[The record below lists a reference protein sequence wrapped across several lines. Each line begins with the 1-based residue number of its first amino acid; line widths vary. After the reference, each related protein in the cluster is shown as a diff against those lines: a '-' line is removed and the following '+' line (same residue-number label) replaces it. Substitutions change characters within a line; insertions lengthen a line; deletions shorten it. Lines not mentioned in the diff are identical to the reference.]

1 MSDQGIKDN
10 KVAKI
15 FATTLII
22 LSGLI
27 LYLDKIYDY
36 FNITIDDLH
45 GWSNQAN
52 YIWSL
57 TQTIS
62 PILIMTGLYL
72 RPFIISLF
80 VPIFCYVLQFYF
92 VINSDI
98 VLDNPMTWLY
108 VTGTSILIL
117 FTIRFIKKQ
126 LDYIASLNNL
136 KIEVM
141 EEIIDASNE
150 LLKGEKD
157 NGQRN

>member
-1 MSDQGIKDN
+1 
-10 KVAKI
+10 VAKI
-15 FATTLII
+15 FATSLII

-36 FNITIDDLH
+36 FNITLDNLH

-52 YIWSL
+52 FIWSL

-72 RPFIISLF
+72 RPYVVSLF

-92 VINSDI
+92 VINSNI
-98 VLDNPMTWLY
+98 VLDNPMTWIY
-108 VTGTSILIL
+108 VSGTSILIL
-117 FTIRFIKKQ
+117 FTIRFVKKQ
-126 LDYIASLNNL
+126 LDYLSSINDL

-157 NGQRN
+157 NGERD